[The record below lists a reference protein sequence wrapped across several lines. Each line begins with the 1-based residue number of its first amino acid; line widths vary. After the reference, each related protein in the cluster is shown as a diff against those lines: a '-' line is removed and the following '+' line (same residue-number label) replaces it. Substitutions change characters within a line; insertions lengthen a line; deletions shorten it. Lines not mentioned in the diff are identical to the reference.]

1 MELARAR
8 LPVAVLMNTG
18 NLVIRS
24 SNGTTLGQ
32 SFGDLTDTLLSGM
45 KVRIRYNPGDYQ
57 RLVSRKATDD
67 PSPGRFSFGGETNTF
82 PPGIPLG
89 WSMPGGPYPS
99 MDWVPSEVRTSIPT
113 GEYQHR
119 YHHLPDCS
127 RQQRGD
133 LLHLPCL

>member
-18 NLVIRS
+18 NLIIRS

-57 RLVSRKATDD
+57 
-67 PSPGRFSFGGETNTF
+67 
-82 PPGIPLG
+82 
-89 WSMPGGPYPS
+89 
-99 MDWVPSEVRTSIPT
+99 
-113 GEYQHR
+113 
-119 YHHLPDCS
+119 
-127 RQQRGD
+127 
-133 LLHLPCL
+133 